1 MEKCTVFVMA
11 DPDALPVRYYKA
23 WEYFLPGDEV
33 DVRNAGG
40 VPTPGVVVAVM
51 PDGSGIWVYIN
62 GVGQRLFGVD
72 EDVDITV
79 TGTPAGAGREKA

>member
-1 MEKCTVFVMA
+1 MEKCTVFGMA

-40 VPTPGVVVAVM
+40 VPTPGLVVAVM

-79 TGTPAGAGREKA
+79 TGTPAGAGRENA

>member
-33 DVRNAGG
+33 DVRHAGG
-40 VPTPGVVVAVM
+40 APNPGVVVAVM
-51 PDGSGIWVYIN
+51 PDGSGMWVYVN
-62 GVGQRLFGVD
+62 GVGQRLFSVE

-79 TGTPAGAGREKA
+79 TGTPAGADREKA

>member
-33 DVRNAGG
+33 DVRLAGG
-40 VPTPGVVVAVM
+40 APNPGVVVAVM

-79 TGTPAGAGREKA
+79 TGTPAGADREKA